1 MIRIVFHNFCIVI
14 SLLLIFAIINTK
26 ITNHKDWGGP
36 NGPKKNESFAKNLFT
51 MFYFSSATIS
61 TVGFGDIYPVSI
73 KAKLLVLVQ
82 QLIII
87 SKILYLLFK

>member
-1 MIRIVFHNFCIVI
+1 MIKIVVFNICIVI

-51 MFYFSSATIS
+51 MFYFSSSTIS
-61 TVGFGDIYPVSI
+61 TVGFGDIYPVSV